1 MDKKTILFT
10 PTLSQL
16 LDRYKDKY
24 EYPDMDIPVS
34 TTLLERLFNE
44 INSLQSQVNALKGG
58 SVSWARYDDTQYTA
72 GSPYTLNQDAETV
85 IPNNAGFK
93 IETYLDSSVPYYDPG
108 PLRTYVEQEG
118 DTYMTTIAFK
128 MKSTNA
134 NQTYVEVFLASSGPT
149 PYRRLIQTFTF
160 PKGNNVEHAEHVVF
174 QYYGDTD
181 FVNNGAQWSA
191 VARGHSAVIYDVIFF
206 TQRIQKY
213 IP

>member
-16 LDRYKDKY
+16 LDRYKAKY

-44 INSLQSQVNALKGG
+44 INSLQSQVNALQGN
-58 SVSWARYDDTQYTA
+58 SVSWARYDDTQYTS

-134 NQTYVEVFLASSGPT
+134 NQTYLEVFLASSGPT
-149 PYRRLIQTFTF
+149 PYRRLTQTFTF
-160 PKGNNVEHAEHVVF
+160 PKGNNVEHAEHTVF

-181 FVNNGAQWSA
+181 FVNNGAQWSV
-191 VARGHSAVIYDVIFF
+191 VARGHSAVIYDIIFF

>member
-44 INSLQSQVNALKGG
+44 INSLQSQVNALQGG
-58 SVSWARYDDTQYTA
+58 LVSWARYDDTQYTS
-72 GSPYTLNQDAETV
+72 GSPYTLTQDAETV

-128 MKSTNA
+128 MKAANA
-134 NQTYVEVFLASSGPT
+134 NQTYVEVFLAASGLT
-149 PYRRLIQTFTF
+149 PYRRLTQTFTF

-191 VARGHSAVIYDVIFF
+191 VARGDNAVIYDVIFF